1 MLKFTLALTLFALV
15 LTTTARADLA
25 KPEYRL
31 KNANLELCKETER
44 VIKQATRLASDYFLA
59 DEQEKAAGLTRA
71 RDSLLASYQGDM
83 GCAALIAEYKAYIEQ
98 LRARCAAIDARYERL
113 KKKHEGN
120 VVEHANVTLAWLK
133 ESREA
138 GCSEIPQQ

>member
-1 MLKFTLALTLFALV
+1 MLKFTLALTVFALV

-31 KNANLELCKETER
+31 KNANLQLCQETER
-44 VIKQATRLASDYFLA
+44 VIKQTTRLASDYFLA
-59 DEQEKAAGLTRA
+59 DDQAKAAGLTKA
-71 RDSLLASYQGDM
+71 RDAMLAAYQTDM
-83 GCAALIAEYKAYIEQ
+83 GCAALIAEYKAYIDQ
-98 LRARCAAIDARYERL
+98 LRARCATIDARYERL
-113 KKKHEGN
+113 KKKHEDN

-138 GCSEIPQQ
+138 GCSELPQQ